1 MTSKKWTMSRS
12 LKILLCIFWLV
23 AIILP
28 LIRML
33 STMATID
40 VGAVISTRKFS
51 KALRQSLTVSSTATL
66 ISVSLAGLLSW
77 AVARTNVRH
86 KTILNTLITVPMLIP
101 SISHG
106 MGLIIILGANGWLS
120 RILGLTSGIYGFWG
134 IVIGSVMY
142 SFPVAYLMLYDV
154 LRYEDGT
161 PYEAAEVM
169 GLKATGKLFSIT
181 LPYLR
186 KPLISVI
193 FATFTMIITDYGVP
207 LMVGGK
213 YMTLPV
219 MMYQDVIGMLD
230 FGKGSV
236 IGMILLIPALIAC
249 ILDMANR
256 DKGNAAFIGKP
267 YGIKKNKRRD
277 WIARAIIIVIVVLV
291 FLPIGSFSILGFMRK
306 YPIDMSLSLSN
317 ATQAVN
323 MGAMRYL
330 KNSLIIAIVVSFLG
344 TTLAVFNAYM
354 TARNRTRLSYVLH
367 LMSITSLAIP
377 GIVLGLSY
385 VMFFKGSIIYG
396 TFAMLFLVNSMHFF
410 ASPYLM
416 AYNTFDKIN
425 ENLEYVGAT
434 MGISRWGIIMDVL
447 LPQSTGTILE
457 MMSYFFVNCM
467 MTISAVSF
475 LATVN
480 TKPLALMITQFE
492 GQMQL
497 ECAAFVSLII
507 LVVNVAMKFV
517 VYITKKS
524 FA

>member
-1 MTSKKWTMSRS
+1 MKHKWTPSTG
-12 LKILLCIFWLV
+12 LKLLLCVFWLF
-23 AIILP
+23 AILLP
-28 LIRML
+28 LIQML
-33 STMATID
+33 SNIASVD
-40 VGAVISTRKFS
+40 VAAMISTRKFS
-51 KALRQSLTVSSTATL
+51 KALRQSLTAAFTATIL
-66 ISVSLAGLLSW
+66 SVSLAGLLSW
-77 AVARTNVRH
+77 CVARTNLKH
-86 KTILNTLITVPMLIP
+86 KTIVNTLLTVPMLIP

-120 RILGLTSGIYGFWG
+120 RLIGLNSGIYGFQG
-134 IVIGSVMY
+134 IVLGSVMY

-161 PYEAAEVM
+161 PYEAAAVM
-169 GLKATGKLFSIT
+169 GLKAKDRFFAIT

-213 YMTLPV
+213 YTTLPV

-236 IGMILLIPALIAC
+236 IGMILLAPALIAC

-256 DKGNAAFIGKP
+256 DKGNAAFVGKP
-267 YGIKKNKRRD
+267 FEIKKNRSRD
-277 WIARAIIIVIVVLV
+277 LVAGSICILVVILV
-291 FLPIGSFSILGFMRK
+291 FLPIGSFTVLSFVNN
-306 YPIDMSLSLSN
+306 YPIDLSLSFSN
-317 ATQAVN
+317 AAQAVK
-323 MGAMRYL
+323 MGAVRYL
-330 KNSLIIAIVVSFLG
+330 GNSLIIALVVSFLG
-344 TTLAVFNAYM
+344 TALALFNAYM
-354 TARNRTRLSYVLH
+354 TARNKTKLSYPLH

-377 GIVLGLSY
+377 GLVLGLSY

-396 TFAMLFLVNSMHFF
+396 TFAILFLVNSMHFF
-410 ASPYLM
+410 SSPYLM
-416 AYNTFDKIN
+416 AYNTFGKIN
-425 ENLEYVGAT
+425 ENLEDVGAA
-434 MGISRWGIIMDVL
+434 MGISRWAIIKDVL
-447 LPQSTGTILE
+447 LPQARGTILE

-475 LATVN
+475 LANVGD
-480 TKPLALMITQFE
+480 KPIALMITQFE

-507 LVVNVAMKFV
+507 LLVNVAMKFGI
-517 VYITKKS
+517 YLIKKKT
-524 FA
+524 A

>member
-1 MTSKKWTMSRS
+1 MKRKWTMSGS
-12 LKILLCIFWLV
+12 LKILLCVFWLF

-28 LIRML
+28 LLRML
-33 STMATID
+33 STMATVD
-40 VGAVISTRKFS
+40 VGAVLSTRKFS
-51 KALRQSLTVSSTATL
+51 KALRQSLTVSSVATA
-66 ISVSLAGLLSW
+66 ISVVLAGILSW
-77 AVARTNVRH
+77 AVARTHVKH

-106 MGLIIILGANGWLS
+106 MGLIIILGVNGWLS
-120 RILGLTSGIYGFWG
+120 RLIGLTSGIYGFWG
-134 IVIGSVMY
+134 IVLGSVMY

-169 GLKATGKLFSIT
+169 GLKTSDRFFSIT

-186 KPLISVI
+186 KPLISVV

-256 DKGNAAFIGKP
+256 DKGNMAFVGKP
-267 YGIKKNKRRD
+267 YGIKYNNRRD
-277 WIARAIIIVIVVLV
+277 WFARGIITVVIILV
-291 FLPIGSFSILGFMRK
+291 FLPIGSFSVLGFIRK
-306 YPIDMSLSLSN
+306 YPIDMTLSVSN
-317 ATQAVN
+317 AAQAVH
-323 MGAMRYL
+323 MGALKYL
-330 KNSLIIAIVVSFLG
+330 KNSLVIAVVVSVLG
-344 TTLAVFNAYM
+344 TVLAVFNAYM
-354 TARNRTRLSYVLH
+354 TARNRTKLSYVLH

-385 VMFFKGSIIYG
+385 VMFFKGTVIYG

-416 AYNTFDKIN
+416 AYNTFGKIN
-425 ENLEYVGAT
+425 ENLEDVGST
-434 MGISRWGIIMDVL
+434 MGISRWGIIKDVL

-475 LATVN
+475 LANVN
-480 TKPLALMITQFE
+480 TKPIALMITQFE
-492 GQMQL
+492 GQMQI

-507 LVVNVAMKFV
+507 LVVNVAMKYVIF
-517 VYITKKS
+517 TAKKKLI
-524 FA
+524 